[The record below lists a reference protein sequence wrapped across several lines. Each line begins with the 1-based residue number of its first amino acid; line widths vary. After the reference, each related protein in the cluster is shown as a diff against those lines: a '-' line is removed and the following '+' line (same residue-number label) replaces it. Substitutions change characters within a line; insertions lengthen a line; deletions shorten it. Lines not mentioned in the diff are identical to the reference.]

1 MDESIQN
8 YIEKYNNEIQKLF
21 VELRKLLIESVS
33 CEIEERLW
41 AKLPTFYVGDK
52 FVRFIP
58 FNDHINIVAS
68 AVINHKSCLEQQYKI
83 SPKGMLQI
91 YLNQEIPYTTLQS
104 IFTETLT

>member
-8 YIEKYNNEIQKLF
+8 YIEKYNSKIQNLF

-52 FVRFIP
+52 FIP

-68 AVINHKSCLEQQYKI
+68 AVINHKSCLEQYKI
-83 SPKGMLQI
+83 TPKGMLQI